1 MSYTSERL
9 EAFNAMAA
17 AGMYG
22 STLSYGGTDYDCIAE
37 GVDVEKMM
45 SQAGWQPER
54 ASRFSVRSTDW
65 TASGMTNRSVFTYQ
79 SRQFEINGSVK
90 VDPVEPF
97 VTFAANLKK

>member
-45 SQAGWQPER
+45 AQAAWQPER
-54 ASRFSVRSTDW
+54 AGRFSVRATDW
-65 TASGMTNRSVFTYQ
+65 TASGMASRVIFTYLCY
-79 SRQFEINGSVK
+79 QFQINDGVK
-90 VDPVEPF
+90 IDPVEPF